1 MSHIPGGK
9 RESGAANKSLSKFM
23 EFYQKNGF
31 GMYVLETG
39 GVRIGYCGL
48 RNFEWDSKFL
58 GTELGYIID
67 KRHWG
72 KGYAK
77 EAAESVLKFAR
88 DILGLNK
95 ILALVGDENFASIK
109 IVASLGFVKEQKKP
123 ANLPTNSVW
132 QFPN

>member
-1 MSHIPGGK
+1 MKHIPGGK
-9 RESGAANKSLSKFM
+9 RENGAAEKSLSKFM
-23 EFYQKNGF
+23 QFYEQSGF
-31 GMYVLETG
+31 GMYVLEETG
-39 GVRIGYCGL
+39 VPIGYCGL
-48 RNFEWDSKFL
+48 RNFEWDSNFF

-88 DILGLNK
+88 NTLGLNK

-109 IVASLGFVKEQKKP
+109 IVAGLGFVRERRKP

-132 QFPN
+132 QFSN